1 MTFDDRDSFFFLTS
15 KVVII
20 WIYLLLDTRV
30 PEAKHVPHDLVRT
43 GKQCLENR
51 IGRRRAPA
59 GDERAEAEDG
69 LARHALVCLAATI
82 YRQSP
87 GRCCFSQV
95 WLGAWGP
102 ARIFVGAASWTERWF
117 LAQNTGA

>member
-1 MTFDDRDSFFFLTS
+1 MIFDDRDSFFFLTS

-69 LARHALVCLAATI
+69 LARHALVRAPRVRLVDAV
-82 YRQSP
+82 S
-87 GRCCFSQV
+87 V

-102 ARIFVGAASWTERWF
+102 VVFSSARRRGLGAGSWRRIRAREF
-117 LAQNTGA
+117 L